1 MVSSSIRQKNPRIV
15 ESTVGTLVWV
25 QRRNG
30 SWWPGQ
36 ILGLDEV
43 VESHVASPESGT
55 PIKLLCRD
63 DVSVEWYNL
72 EMSKQ
77 VKAFRCGEYDVCI
90 RKAKATA
97 ESASKKSVRLTKREK
112 AILLAL
118 ELECALVSKAQEN
131 NQSTPDNS
139 ESDPCESS
147 PEVSPSTS
155 EHPNDSDDLSEE
167 TSAFDENSNSAHEM
181 SHSGISYE
189 ETNGSSHVK
198 DQSTIGR
205 KRAKHESEDEGSDK
219 IMRMRGLKDLGQVG
233 IGCKVEP
240 GVFTNAISQGKVSVN
255 DFHFVSKG
263 STANGTQGAMPS
275 LKRKRTEN
283 PHAHEVSKRKDRR
296 RTLTK
301 VLDTLVAV
309 PVIFDEF
316 GEVLGLEPNEAKGT
330 LPLDADTLDSSAP
343 SVNANAL
350 MQIKLEDSKDS
361 CDAMFVDD
369 WIAGNLFDVPIFIED
384 LHPGSA
390 PSPLKH
396 QNDTHGHTT
405 QNCKGESVQWNNDP
419 SELGSASPPSAHI
432 NAVTQ
437 NLDTNTS
444 NWQIKG
450 RRKSR
455 HSSKIECLDE
465 DPDELNGLTDSAHLI
480 DPFRPS
486 RARMSSHSM
495 DGSAHWNIY
504 MEMMLYDVNV
514 EVKSS
519 YRPHVPYIS
528 LMSKL
533 NGKAITGHPV
543 SVEVMDEEDN
553 WEESL
558 FDSSDYCPTSSGRE
572 VGDDEEADMDFVI
585 KPKNSSLLKPCKSKS
600 SKSKKHRQ
608 SSKKTRR
615 LSALTRS
622 RRSNHGR
629 SKCMDQ
635 DLKGPTLACIPL
647 KIVFSRINEA
657 LSTSSH
663 HRCPF

>member
-36 ILGLDEV
+36 ILRLEEV
-43 VESHVASPESGT
+43 VESRVASPESGT

-63 DVSVEWYNL
+63 DVSLEWYNL

-90 RKAKATA
+90 RKAKAAA

-131 NQSTPDNS
+131 NQSTPDNY

-155 EHPNDSDDLSEE
+155 EHPNDSDSLSEE

-205 KRAKHESEDEGSDK
+205 KRAKHESEDEGSNK
-219 IMRMRGLKDLGQVG
+219 IMHMRGLKDLGQVG

-240 GVFTNAISQGKVSVN
+240 GMLTNAISQGKVSVN
-255 DFHFVSKG
+255 DFHFVSIG
-263 STANGTQGAMPS
+263 STANGAQGAIPS
-275 LKRKRTEN
+275 LRRKRTEN
-283 PHAHEVSKRKDRR
+283 PHAHEVSKRKDCR

-301 VLDTLVAV
+301 ALDMLVAV

-343 SVNANAL
+343 SVNVNAL
-350 MQIKLEDSKDS
+350 MQIKLEDSKDP

-384 LHPGSA
+384 LHAGSA
-390 PSPLKH
+390 PSPLKR
-396 QNDTHGHTT
+396 QNDAYGHTT
-405 QNCKGESVQWNNDP
+405 QNCKGESVRWNNDP
-419 SELGSASPPSAHI
+419 SELSSATPPSAHI
-432 NAVTQ
+432 DPVAQ

-465 DPDELNGLTDSAHLI
+465 DPDELNALTDSAHLI
-480 DPFRPS
+480 GPFCPS

-504 MEMMLYDVNV
+504 MEMMYDVNI

-533 NGKAITGHPV
+533 NGKPITGHPV
-543 SVEVMDEEDN
+543 TVEVMDEDN
-553 WEESL
+553 WQEPL
-558 FDSSDYCPTSSGRE
+558 LDSSDYCPTSSGRE

-585 KPKNSSLLKPCKSKS
+585 KPKSSSLLKPCKSKS

-608 SSKKTRR
+608 SSKKTCR

-622 RRSNHGR
+622 RRWNHG

-663 HRCPF
+663 HRCPL